1 MQSYNVDLEDL
12 EYSSSHLKDFYGAPP
27 PLLELIDVV
36 AIVVSWEW
44 YAWRLLKNN
53 SI

>member
-27 PLLELIDVV
+27 PPPPF
-36 AIVVSWEW
+36 
-44 YAWRLLKNN
+44 
-53 SI
+53 